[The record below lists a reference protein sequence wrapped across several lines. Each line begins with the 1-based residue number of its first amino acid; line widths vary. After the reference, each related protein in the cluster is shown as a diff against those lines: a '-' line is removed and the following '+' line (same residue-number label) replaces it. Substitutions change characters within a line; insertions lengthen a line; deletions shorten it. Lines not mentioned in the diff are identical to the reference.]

1 MNEELNE
8 LIAAYEDEREELTK
22 CLNECLE
29 DFDYLGAHKFQ
40 QGIAMAN
47 HQLLILNSIKD
58 PSYPEKTELENMIR
72 YYDRLKTLRPLISGY
87 ADEQIAKTK
96 VRLNIVS
103 NQKVVPFYDGQEF
116 DDAIFD
122 LAYGKILSFVF
133 HLKKSSNL
141 YLKFKCKKNNL
152 IISITPD
159 EQIGN
164 EMFFPKDKKRLLK
177 SLGFKRNKTK
187 EYFQLK
193 FSLTSF
199 KDAQPV
205 KTIVSRVIYDVF
217 YRNELDTETTL
228 VIQSNF

>member
-8 LIAAYEDEREELTK
+8 LIVSYEDEREELTK
-22 CLNECLE
+22 RLNECLE

-40 QGIAMAN
+40 KGIAIAN
-47 HQLLILNSIKD
+47 HQLVILNSIKD
-58 PSYPEKTELENMIR
+58 PSYQKKTELENMIR
-72 YYDRLKTLRPLISGY
+72 YYDRLKTISPLISDY
-87 ADEQIAKTK
+87 IDEQVAKTN
-96 VRLNIVS
+96 VELNILS
-103 NQKVVPFYDGQEF
+103 NQKVDPFYDGQEF

-122 LAYGKILSFVF
+122 LAYSKILSIVF

-141 YLKFKCKKNNL
+141 YLKFKCKKNNF
-152 IISITPD
+152 IISVTPD

-164 EMFFPKDKKRLLK
+164 EVYFPKDKKRLLK

-187 EYFQLK
+187 EYFHLK
-193 FSLTSF
+193 LSLIHF
-199 KDAQPV
+199 KDSQQV

-228 VIQSNF
+228 VIQSIF